1 MVGSSGGGSLALR
14 LAQTRPAD
22 VYALALINPSVI
34 YRSPL
39 KPVAGLLS
47 RVVPTFPGLG
57 NDTARPGATLD
68 YDADLIAERTLAFIT
83 RHGTAPEVGEGDTGR
98 SADA

>member
-1 MVGSSGGGSLALR
+1 MRPLALW
-14 LAQTRPAD
+14 LE
-22 VYALALINPSVI
+22 
-34 YRSPL
+34 RSFH
-39 KPVAGLLS
+39 V
-47 RVVPTFPGLG
+47 
-57 NDTARPGATLD
+57 ATLD